1 MIVLEKL
8 SFRYPKTENDVLS
21 GLSGSFSPGE
31 CVAVTGKNGCG
42 KTTMVRLI
50 CGILRPTA
58 GKITVDGGNTAKM
71 DLFSIGRLVGCV
83 FQDPSRQLFCTS
95 VEEEVRFGLV
105 NMGLPEEEIAEKT
118 ARYLKFFRLE
128 HLAAAFPGT
137 LGRPVLGRP
146 ATIERLTGARLR
158 AFQLAHYIAPR
169 IVVAVSGSFT
179 EENLAHLAAHFS
191 WLPARPD
198 LTMRRGSYTPA
209 FTLKRKAIEQNQIS
223 IGFPGLPTGSEARF
237 TMALLSSI
245 LGGNMSSRLFQT
257 VREKNGLCYAVYSYT
272 AGFLDCGMFAVSAAV
287 GRETEQRALAL
298 IRDELDRFRS
308 DGVTQ
313 SELDR
318 AREQVHASVLMAEES
333 TAARMNKLGYS
344 ELYLGRVLPAEEVL
358 ARYDAVTCEDILGL
372 ARETLDFG
380 RVSFSAV
387 GRLRPQEE
395 YEQLLKG

>member
-137 LGRPVLGRP
+137 LSQG
-146 ATIERLTGARLR
+146 ERQR
-158 AFQLAHYIAPR
+158 
-169 IVVAVSGSFT
+169 VV
-179 EENLAHLAAHFS
+179 LAAVLAMGTRYLLLDEPTS
-191 WLPARPD
+191 GLD
-198 LTMRRGSYTPA
+198 MRA
-209 FTLKRKAIEQNQIS
+209 
-223 IGFPGLPTGSEARF
+223 
-237 TMALLSSI
+237 
-245 LGGNMSSRLFQT
+245 
-257 VREKNGLCYAVYSYT
+257 
-272 AGFLDCGMFAVSAAV
+272 
-287 GRETEQRALAL
+287 
-298 IRDELDRFRS
+298 RDELGEALAELTRQGC
-308 DGVTQ
+308 GVIFV
-313 SELDR
+313 SHER
-318 AREQVHASVLMAEES
+318 PFIERWAGREWVM
-333 TAARMNKLGYS
+333 
-344 ELYLGRVLPAEEVL
+344 P
-358 ARYDAVTCEDILGL
+358 
-372 ARETLDFG
+372 
-380 RVSFSAV
+380 
-387 GRLRPQEE
+387 
-395 YEQLLKG
+395 